1 MSPLLIPMDQGAE
14 SRSLKFESY
23 MNEALE
29 EFPTVVLKKSDEL
42 FGLPPDEEGQKALER
57 AEAGYR
63 EGRAAWEAT
72 QYEDA
77 ERKLRAALFEYQKAA
92 SALPD
97 TQHYCETLAMYAAAM
112 FLRGDSEEAKLTL
125 LDLISLHPTFE
136 LQPKKYP
143 KDFISLRAQVAT
155 SRNANL
161 RGGLTVKSRP
171 AGARIYLDG
180 EFQGYTPA
188 TLSTLNVGKHLLRV
202 ERPGFKLYGEFVDVT
217 PEDQEVNASLTPTS
231 GYRAYDAM
239 LDKIAA
245 EVMRDKAGPALL
257 GMGKS
262 LALDR
267 AIIGVV
273 KEINEN
279 GASEMI
285 VGLYDMRAG
294 QRLSGKRIVFQ
305 GEEYGQIKGEVARLV
320 NYLLVAADG
329 GERTIKAADPLEN
342 KSGLEEWGSDDKGG
356 RGAEKTKKPRV
367 KDPLDGV
374 SGTEDW

>member
-1 MSPLLIPMDQGAE
+1 MDQGAE
-14 SRSLKFESY
+14 TRTLKLESY

-29 EFPTVVLKKSDEL
+29 EFPTVIVKKSDDL

-112 FLRGDSEEAKLTL
+112 FLRGDTEEAKLTL
-125 LDLISLHPTFE
+125 LDLMSLNPTFE
-136 LQPKKYP
+136 LPTKKYP
-143 KDFISLRAQVAT
+143 KDFITLRAQVAT
-155 SRNANL
+155 SRNASL
-161 RGGLTVKSRP
+161 RGGLTVKSKP

-188 TLSTLNVGKHLLRV
+188 TLNTLSVGKHLVRV
-202 ERPGFKLYGEFVDVT
+202 ERPGFRLYGEFVEVT
-217 PEDQEVNASLTPTS
+217 PEDQEVNAELNPTA

-245 EVMRDKAGPALL
+245 EVARDRPGPALT

-267 AIIGVV
+267 AIVGVV

-285 VGLYDMRAG
+285 VGIYDMRAG
-294 QRLSGKRIVFQ
+294 QKLAGKRIVFQ
-305 GEEYGQIKGEVARLV
+305 GEEYGQIRSEVGRLV
-320 NYLLVAADG
+320 NYLLVSADG
-329 GERTIKAADPLEN
+329 GERQIKAADPLEG
-342 KSGLEEWGSDDKGG
+342 KHGMEDWGGDDKGG
-356 RGAEKTKKPRV
+356 RGAQKTKKPRSV
-367 KDPLDGV
+367 DPLDSV
-374 SGTEDW
+374 NGTEDW